1 VLRLVP
7 PLILTRAQV
16 DEAIE
21 KLTRALDAA
30 S

>member
-1 VLRLVP
+1 VP

-16 DEAIE
+16 DEAVE